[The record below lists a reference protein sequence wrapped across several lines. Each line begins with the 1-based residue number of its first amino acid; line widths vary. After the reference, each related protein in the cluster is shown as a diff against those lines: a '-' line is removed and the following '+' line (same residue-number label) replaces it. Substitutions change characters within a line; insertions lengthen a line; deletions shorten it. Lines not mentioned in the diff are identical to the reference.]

1 MFMPPANL
9 AQAVPASELLVV
21 SRVGFEFVPGVG
33 RSAGLGPMH
42 APGTWVL
49 VEVGPIHPPGTV
61 TALPVGTGSSQAT
74 SA

>member
-33 RSAGLGPMH
+33 RRAGGSGPMQV
-42 APGTWVL
+42 PGTWVL
-49 VEVGPIHPPGTV
+49 VEVGPIHLARWVRFGPDR
-61 TALPVGTGSSQAT
+61 SQLRR
-74 SA
+74 